1 MPRGNKSVPIAY
13 TLNRKLTTTCH
24 MMTTV
29 LAYDFR
35 FTKRTYKMSTR
46 CLLAI
51 LLYSCNPSPRPGEPS
66 PAPEPL
72 KEHTTPTQKENS
84 NVAQRNATVS
94 ALVQPADAHAS
105 LDIMDSIELS
115 SHSAQVEGHCDVVSS
130 QGQNPDRKIEQLR
143 STAENNSET
152 PLTLPEIL
160 NTKLNNPHVELTPN
174 QSISLVNHCATL
186 GEENA
191 VQAAGKEVLMVL
203 GNTGTGKS
211 TLLNCLLGC
220 KMKLVKPRA
229 LGLSGVKRV
238 AVVDPESIRPEVVI
252 IGHGKQS
259 HTFMPQ
265 IVPDLDHTHGACC
278 DCPGFSDNRGAEINI
293 ANAINTRRILQQAR
307 GVKAVFLTDYYG
319 LLADRGRS
327 IEAMANMCLQM
338 FGSADNLRKHKD
350 SVLLGITK
358 APLYEDDEPL
368 TRSMVQSLLVQENTP
383 IAQILAN
390 RIFLFDPLDRGID
403 NSDFWTIQRCRTEIA
418 QLRSIPQHEAA
429 TMFQT
434 VLTGDDQTKLKHIM
448 RAQAS
453 ALAASLERND
463 YQAAG
468 SHWQSLARLR
478 VIGNEEVETM
488 VGEHALSRAQYHVS
502 GCVRAFREYAV
513 RYEFDQA
520 ERQLAL
526 LRMLT
531 IHFSNENIEVSLV
544 ALESLLAQYKEKKT
558 EEQRDRDNKLA
569 AAKREAVQGVREEME
584 QKVQRMLAQLENALQ
599 QMNLSESDRQHIR
612 TRAKK
617 AGKEVLEGIGKN

>member
-1 MPRGNKSVPIAY
+1 MCTTYLQSRKSMYHI
-13 TLNRKLTTTCH
+13 
-24 MMTTV
+24 
-29 LAYDFR
+29 
-35 FTKRTYKMSTR
+35 
-46 CLLAI
+46 I
-51 LLYSCNPSPRPGEPS
+51 LLS
-66 PAPEPL
+66 L
-72 KEHTTPTQKENS
+72 
-84 NVAQRNATVS
+84 ATI
-94 ALVQPADAHAS
+94 L
-105 LDIMDSIELS
+105 LS
-115 SHSAQVEGHCDVVSS
+115 SCSRAHQLGMGDNPQV
-130 QGQNPDRKIEQLR
+130 
-143 STAENNSET
+143 
-152 PLTLPEIL
+152 IL
-160 NTKLNNPHVELTPN
+160 NTKLNNPHAELTSK

-186 GEENA
+186 GEQNA

-220 KMKLVKPRA
+220 EMKLVKPKE
-229 LGLSGVKRV
+229 LGLLGVKKV
-238 AVVDPESIRPEVVI
+238 VVVDPKSTRPEVVT

-338 FGSADNLRKHKD
+338 FGSVDNLRRHQS

-368 TRSMVQSLLVQENTP
+368 TRSMVESLLAQENTP
-383 IAQILAN
+383 IAQILAKSL
-390 RIFLFDPLDRGID
+390 FLFDPLDRGID

-453 ALAASLERND
+453 ALAASLERDD

-488 VGEHALSRAQYHVS
+488 VGEHALSRVRQRVL
-502 GCVRAFREYAV
+502 GCVGVFREYAAQ
-513 RYEFDQA
+513 YEFDQA

-531 IHFSNENIEVSLV
+531 SHFPNTDLQVSLV
-544 ALESLLAQYKEKKT
+544 ELESLLAQYKEKKT
-558 EEQRDRDNKLA
+558 EEQSNRDQKLA
-569 AAKREAVQGVREEME
+569 AAKQEAVRKVQEEME
-584 QKVQRMLAQLENALQ
+584 QKLEQLRTQLEMAQLESSQ
-599 QMNLSESDRQHIR
+599 SEQNITINIDVQ
-612 TRAKK
+612 
-617 AGKEVLEGIGKN
+617 L